1 MLSNSVSRTRNFDEH
16 ETVWST
22 IALAFSNIQLV
33 NSLAFST
40 SAINLIRIGSFSAY
54 HYDIVCCLG
63 LAATFSSAATF
74 VSQTLSA
81 PKGWLSI
88 TRFLLFFLSVILLI
102 YLLAIRSWKNNFPGR
117 APSHDAKKN
126 SALVLQASC
135 FLHQKIPSECLFNT
149 DRQSIEALSDR
160 GASIPLVIVLVLKFS
175 SLRGWIDFNFGS
187 QYESDDERN
196 TSKSDFA
203 RFILVCEM
211 MGLSTSTVWIALAF
225 WQCFD
230 LRRWMNNSGWL
241 KDDEEKIID
250 TFGALFSLYS
260 FFSLLLM
267 LATALD
273 GKCTL

>member
-1 MLSNSVSRTRNFDEH
+1 MLSNSLSRTRNFDEH

-33 NSLAFST
+33 NSVAFST
-40 SAINLIRIGSFSAY
+40 SAINLIRIGRFSAY

-63 LAATFSSAATF
+63 LAAIFSSAATIF
-74 VSQTLSA
+74 SLTFRAQ
-81 PKGWLSI
+81 KGWLGI
-88 TRFLLFFLSVILLI
+88 ARFLLFFLSVGLLA
-102 YLLAIRSWKNNFPGR
+102 YLLTIRWQKDFPGR

-135 FLHQKIPSECLFNT
+135 FLHQAIPTGCFFST
-149 DRQSIEALSDR
+149 DREPIAFLSDIW
-160 GASIPLVIVLVLKFS
+160 AYLSLLLVLSFK
-175 SLRGWIDFNFGS
+175 FGS
-187 QYESDDERN
+187 LLGWDEFVHNNESDDERN
-196 TSKSDFA
+196 TAKREFSWHI
-203 RFILVCEM
+203 RGYEM
-211 MGLSTSTVWIALAF
+211 IGPSISTVWITVI
-225 WQCFD
+225 
-230 LRRWMNNSGWL
+230 RRWMNNSGWL